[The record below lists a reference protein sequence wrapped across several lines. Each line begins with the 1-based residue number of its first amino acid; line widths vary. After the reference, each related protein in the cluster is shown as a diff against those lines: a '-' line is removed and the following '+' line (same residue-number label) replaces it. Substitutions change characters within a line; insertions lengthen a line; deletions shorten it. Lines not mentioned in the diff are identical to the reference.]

1 MPSAAASASP
11 ALVTGRDLAAAT
23 GAATEL
29 EEVCALLLLLGESE
43 RRLLEPAEIA
53 ELTAKYGSF
62 WDL

>member
-1 MPSAAASASP
+1 V
-11 ALVTGRDLAAAT
+11 VTGRDLAAAT

-43 RRLLEPAEIA
+43 RRLLLPGETA
-53 ELTAKYGSF
+53 ELAERYGSF